1 MQRFPGGTHEV
12 IPLFSDFENW
22 REGTSNWVSKRT
34 VGCNSSDICKLNR
47 IREEK
52 PRGAHWSPFEFPSVG
67 GPSISSFGG
76 QQNNGLVLNLQRKHA
91 EEDMQRNLL
100 NKLNEK
106 LQWIKEESKY
116 TLTNATSYYKI
127 DIMKAFDKMYQ
138 DTEELIRKE
147 NEILRMLTNS
157 QCHILSQCN
166 LLFNTSSLMMTGIV
180 NASGTLAFTPDGT
193 EVAVWTFDS
202 IDLGSEV
209 KVEVDGQRAM
219 ALLSRSSVY
228 INTSIFVEPGT
239 LGGFPGGFS
248 TYRSKQH
255 RLTRVCSKHFDF
267 LEPWKCQA
275 DHPISRETKNSKQ
288 SNNVN
293 GPGSP
298 SFRVYYFQ

>member
-1 MQRFPGGTHEV
+1 MQRFSGGAHEV
-12 IPLFSDFENW
+12 ISLFSDFENW

-34 VGCNSSDICKLNR
+34 VGCNSDICK
-47 IREEK
+47 REEK

-91 EEDMQRNLL
+91 EEDMQRDVLI
-100 NKLNEK
+100 KLKDK
-106 LQWIKEESKY
+106 LQWIKDESNF
-116 TLTNATSYYKI
+116 TLTDATSYYKI
-127 DIMKAFDKMYQ
+127 DIMKAFDKMYL
-138 DTEELIRKE
+138 DTEELFRKE
-147 NEILRMLTNS
+147 KEILRMLTNS
-157 QCHILSQCN
+157 QCNILSQCK
-166 LLFNTSSLMMTGIV
+166 LLFNTSSLMITGII
-180 NASGTLAFTPDGT
+180 NASGTLAFNPDGT

-202 IDLGSEV
+202 IDLGAEV

-228 INTSIFVEPGT
+228 LNTSVFVEPGT

-248 TYRSKQH
+248 TYRSKRH

-275 DHPISRETKNSKQ
+275 DHPISREIYSKQ